1 MEERDSM
8 VMYRSFVEA
17 VRDLPAEQ
25 FKDAMLAIL
34 DYGLDETEKED
45 ITGVSKIVLTMAKP
59 MIDKN
64 NQRYHNGRKGGR
76 PKTKQ
81 DTVEKTEKP
90 MVSNSETY
98 GYDNEKPMVSD
109 SKTYG
114 YENEND
120 SKPNVNEY
128 VNDNVND
135 NAYVNVNDN
144 DNDNDNDNVN
154 DNAYA
159 NTEKVA
165 NATKERV
172 PYQDVV
178 EDFNDICKT
187 LPRVTKLTDARRK
200 VIKARFKD
208 HGLAGIQTVFE
219 KAESSD
225 FLSGRNGGWSASFDW
240 LMKPSNF
247 QKVIEGNYDNEVKS
261 KVKNIFDQIMEA

>member
-34 DYGLDETEKED
+34 DYGLDGTEKED

-114 YENEND
+114 YDNEND
-120 SKPNVNEY
+120 SKPNVN
-128 VNDNVND
+128 DNVID
-135 NAYVNVNDN
+135 NAYV
-144 DNDNDNDNVN
+144 NVN

-178 EDFNDICKT
+178 EDFNNICKT

>member
-34 DYGLDETEKED
+34 DYGLDGTEKED
-45 ITGVSKIVLTMAKP
+45 TTGVSKIVLTMAKP

-98 GYDNEKPMVSD
+98 GYDNE
-109 SKTYG
+109 
-114 YENEND
+114 ND

-135 NAYVNVNDN
+135 NAYV
-144 DNDNDNDNVN
+144 NVN

-178 EDFNDICKT
+178 EDFNNICKT